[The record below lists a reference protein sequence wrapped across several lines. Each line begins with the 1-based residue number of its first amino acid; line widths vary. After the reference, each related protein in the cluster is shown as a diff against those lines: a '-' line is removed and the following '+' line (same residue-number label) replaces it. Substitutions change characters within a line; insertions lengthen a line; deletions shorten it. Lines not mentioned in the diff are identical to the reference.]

1 MTRKININDLP
12 DFDVTDYLDE
22 VGAVSQYLAIV
33 MADGD
38 PVLLEA
44 ALGDIARM
52 SHQTSCLKPPTS
64 SL

>member
-33 MADGD
+33 MAAGD

-52 SHQTSCLKPPTS
+52 SHQTSSLKLPTS
-64 SL
+64 SV

>member
-22 VGAVSQYLAIV
+22 VVAVSQYLAIV

-52 SHQTSCLKPPTS
+52 SHRTSSLKPPAS
-64 SL
+64 SV

>member
-1 MTRKININDLP
+1 MNRKININDLP
-12 DFDVTDYLDE
+12 DFDITDYLDE

-33 MADGD
+33 MVDGD

-52 SHQTSCLKPPTS
+52 SHQTSSLKPPTS
-64 SL
+64 SV

>member
-33 MADGD
+33 MAAGD

-52 SHQTSCLKPPTS
+52 CHQTSSLKPPAS
-64 SL
+64 SV